1 MFLTKDKWGLIVYSI
16 FVVFAVVLVA
26 NFLLATR
33 DVSWIRTV
41 ENYLNEETWEPDQ
54 ELIPFSDWAFFLYK
68 NGSEQ
73 YFVSTSR
80 LELISVV
87 NNLMDTV
94 DGHVHTSISEDLLD
108 EILGQN
114 KIMKIVYRFS
124 TKSGLWTPPN
134 SFARNID
141 YDVLYFV
148 LQDNSGNGLDGT
160 VVVREHSFGADQSNY
175 SVWEIRKPFL
185 W

>member
-1 MFLTKDKWGLIVYSI
+1 MSLTKDKWGIIVHSL
-16 FVVFAVVLVA
+16 FVVFAAVLVA

-33 DVSWIRTV
+33 DVSWIGTV

-54 ELIPFSDWAFFLYK
+54 EFIPFSDWGFFLYK
-68 NGSEQ
+68 NGTEQ
-73 YFVSTSR
+73 FFVSKSR

-87 NNLMDTV
+87 NDLMDEV
-94 DGHVHTSISEDLLD
+94 DGQVHNSISEDLLD
-108 EILGQN
+108 ELLGQD

-124 TKSGLWTPPN
+124 TKSGLWMPPN
-134 SFARNID
+134 SFAMKVD
-141 YDVLYFV
+141 YDILYFV
-148 LQDNSGNGLDGT
+148 LQDNSGNGLGGT
-160 VVVREHSFGADQSNY
+160 VIVREHSFGADQSNY